1 MQWLLYFQL
10 ATRKKK
16 NAYTEKR
23 TIRELTEFKTMIIH
37 IKYYEII
44 IQRILFEAWLR
55 INLKLPQ
62 CLIFLFLFLYIASVI

>member
-1 MQWLLYFQL
+1 MAIVFPISYKE
-10 ATRKKK
+10 KKECLK
-16 NAYTEKR
+16 KKR